1 MDSMSLPPASP
12 GSPTGPPAGSR
23 AGSRASAVE
32 TGRDDDGGRHH
43 GEYKVSGGKLVVADF
58 DVVAGALANVSVSG
72 DFFLEPDEA
81 LLEINHALTGLPAD
95 AGAAEIA
102 AAVESA
108 LPSDAVLFGF
118 STDAVAVAVRRGL
131 AKATGWTDHHWNIIA
146 PSVLPTHV
154 NVALDEVLTEEVGA
168 GRRNPTLRFW
178 DWEEPSVVIGSFQSV
193 RNELHPEGVARHGIS
208 VVRRISGGGAMF
220 MEAGNCITYSLYL
233 PQTLVDGISFADSY
247 AFLDAWVLAALE
259 KVGINAFYVPLNDI
273 ATEQGKIG
281 GAAQKRLANGG
292 MLHHVTMSYDID
304 ADKMVEVLRIGKE
317 KLSDKGTTSAKKR
330 VDPLRRQTGLAR
342 GEIVAAMMEVFTER
356 YAATASELTPAELDA
371 AHRRVE
377 SKFGTAEWLHRVP

>member
-1 MDSMSLPPASP
+1 MTSLPPAT
-12 GSPTGPPAGSR
+12 GSGAL
-23 AGSRASAVE
+23 
-32 TGRDDDGGRHH
+32 DDAARHH
-43 GEYKVSGGKLVVADF
+43 GEYKVPGGKLVVADF
-58 DVVAGALANVSVSG
+58 DVVDGVLAHVSLSG

-81 LLEINHALTGLPAD
+81 LPEINRALTGLPAD
-95 AGAAEIA
+95 SSAADIA
-102 AAVESA
+102 AAVAAA
-108 LPSDAVLFGF
+108 LPEGTVLFGF
-118 STDAVAVAVRRGL
+118 SPDAVAVTVRRAL
-131 AKATGWTDHHWNIIA
+131 AKATGWADHHWNIIA

-193 RNELHPEGVARHGIS
+193 RNELHPAGVARHGIS

-247 AFLDAWVLAALE
+247 SFLDAWVMAALE
-259 KVGINAFYVPLNDI
+259 KVGISAFYVPLNDI
-273 ATEQGKIG
+273 ATEHGKIG

-304 ADKMVEVLRIGKE
+304 ADKMVEVLRIGQE
-317 KLSDKGTTSAKKR
+317 KLSDKGTRSAKKR
-330 VDPLRRQTGLAR
+330 VDPLRRQTGMAR
-342 GEIVAAMMEVFTER
+342 AEIVAAMMEVFTER
-356 YAATASELTPAELDA
+356 YGATPSELTDAELEA
-371 AHRRVE
+371 AGRRVQT
-377 SKFGTAEWLHRVP
+377 KFGTAEWLHRVP

>member
-1 MDSMSLPPASP
+1 MSLPPVSP
-12 GSPTGPPAGSR
+12 GGSAGTASSADGPTSDLGPGS
-23 AGSRASAVE
+23 
-32 TGRDDDGGRHH
+32 DDAGGRHH
-43 GEYKVSGGKLVVADF
+43 GEYKVHGGKLVVADF

-81 LLEINHALTGLPAD
+81 LLDINRALTGLPAD
-95 AGAAEIA
+95 SGAAEIA

-108 LPSDAVLFGF
+108 LPADAVLFGF

-131 AKATGWTDHHWNIIA
+131 AKATGWGDHHWNIIA

-247 AFLDAWVLAALE
+247 AFLDAWVLAALG
-259 KVGINAFYVPLNDI
+259 KLGISAFYVPLNDI
-273 ATEQGKIG
+273 ATDQGKIG

-330 VDPLRRQTGLAR
+330 VDPLRRQTGLTR

-356 YAATASELTPAELDA
+356 YAATASELTPAELEA
-371 AHRRVE
+371 AQRRVE

>member
-1 MDSMSLPPASP
+1 MENMTATPFAPEDRPRS
-12 GSPTGPPAGSR
+12 
-23 AGSRASAVE
+23 
-32 TGRDDDGGRHH
+32 HH
-43 GEYKVSGGKLVVADF
+43 GEYKVPGGKLVVVDF
-58 DVVAGALANVSVSG
+58 DVVDGVLSDVSLSG

-81 LLEINHALTGLPAD
+81 LPAINRVLTGLPESTTAAD
-95 AGAAEIA
+95 LS
-102 AAVESA
+102 AAVTGS

-118 STDAVAVAVRRGL
+118 SANAVAITVRRAL
-131 AKATGWTDHHWNIIA
+131 AQATSWSDHHWNVIA
-146 PSVLPTHV
+146 PTALPTHV

-193 RNELHPEGVARHGIS
+193 RNELHPEGVARHGVT

-220 MEAGNCITYSLYL
+220 MEAGNCITYSLYV

-247 AFLDAWVLAALE
+247 AFLDAWVMAALE
-259 KVGINAFYVPLNDI
+259 KLGISAFYVPLNDI
-273 ATEQGKIG
+273 ATHQGKIG

-304 ADKMVEVLRIGKE
+304 ANKMVEVLRIGKE
-317 KLSDKGTTSAKKR
+317 KLSDKGTRSAKKR

-342 GEIVAAMMEVFTER
+342 TEIIAAMMEVFTER
-356 YAATASELTPAELDA
+356 YSATPSELSSAELA
-371 AHRRVE
+371 AARDRVAT
-377 SKFGTAEWLHRVP
+377 KFGTEEWLHRVP

>member
-1 MDSMSLPPASP
+1 MTSIPPAS
-12 GSPTGPPAGSR
+12 GSSSGQN
-23 AGSRASAVE
+23 
-32 TGRDDDGGRHH
+32 DDGGGRRH
-43 GEYKVSGGKLVVADF
+43 GEYKVPGGKLVVVDL
-58 DVVAGALANVSVSG
+58 DVVGGLFTGVSLSG

-81 LLEINHALTGLPAD
+81 LQDINRALTGLPESSTVAD
-95 AGAAEIA
+95 IS
-102 AAVESA
+102 AAVTAA
-108 LPSDAVLFGF
+108 LPEDAALFGF
-118 STDAVAVAVRRGL
+118 SADAVAITIRRAL
-131 AKATGWTDHHWNIIA
+131 AKATGWGDHHWNVIA

-178 DWEEPSVVIGSFQSV
+178 DWEEPSVVIGSFQSY
-193 RNELHPEGVARHGIS
+193 RNEIHPDGVARHGIT

-233 PQTLVDGISFADSY
+233 PQTLVDGITFVDSY
-247 AFLDAWVLAALE
+247 AFLDSWVMAALE
-259 KVGINAFYVPLNDI
+259 KLGIAAFYVPLNDI
-273 ATEQGKIG
+273 ATDQGKIG

-317 KLSDKGTTSAKKR
+317 KLSDKGTRSAKKR

-342 GEIVAAMMEVFTER
+342 ADIVAAMMEVFTER
-356 YAATASELTPAELDA
+356 YGATPSRITDAELATAKDRVA
-371 AHRRVE
+371 A
-377 SKFGTAEWLHRVP
+377 KFGTDEWLHRVP

>member
-1 MDSMSLPPASP
+1 MRAFAFSGKMDSMTSQPTSPANN
-12 GSPTGPPAGSR
+12 
-23 AGSRASAVE
+23 
-32 TGRDDDGGRHH
+32 DDDARLH
-43 GEYKVSGGKLVVADF
+43 GEYKVPGGKLVVVDLEVADGRF
-58 DVVAGALANVSVSG
+58 TNVSLSG

-81 LLEINHALTGLPAD
+81 LQGINNALTGLPEAST
-95 AGAAEIA
+95 ASEIA
-102 AAVESA
+102 AAVGSG
-108 LPSDAVLFGF
+108 LPEGATLFGF
-118 STDAVAVAVRRGL
+118 SAEAVAITVRRAL
-131 AKATGWTDHHWNIIA
+131 SKATSWADHQWEVIP
-146 PSVLPTHV
+146 PSVLPTQV

-168 GRRNPTLRFW
+168 GLRNPTLRFW

-193 RNELHPEGVARHGIS
+193 KNEVDPEGVSRHGIT

-247 AFLDAWVLAALE
+247 AFLDAWVMAALE
-259 KVGINAFYVPLNDI
+259 KLGITAFYVPLNDI

-317 KLSDKGTTSAKKR
+317 KLSDKGTRSAKKR
-330 VDPLRRQTGLAR
+330 VDPLRRQTGMAR
-342 GEIVAAMMEVFTER
+342 AAILQAMQEVFSER
-356 YAATASELTPAELDA
+356 YGAVESRLTEAELEEA
-371 AHRRVE
+371 RKRVD
-377 SKFGTAEWLHRVP
+377 SKFGTEEWLHRVP

>member
-1 MDSMSLPPASP
+1 MTTLPLAP
-12 GSPTGPPAGSR
+12 GSGNA
-23 AGSRASAVE
+23 
-32 TGRDDDGGRHH
+32 DDGGARHH
-43 GEYKVSGGKLVVADF
+43 GEYKVPGGKLVVADF
-58 DVVAGALANVSVSG
+58 NVEDGVLANVSLSG

-81 LLEINHALTGLPAD
+81 LLEINRALTGLREDASAAD
-95 AGAAEIA
+95 ISD
-102 AAVESA
+102 AVEAA
-108 LPSDAVLFGF
+108 LPPDAVLFGF
-118 STDAVAVAVRRGL
+118 SAAAVAVTVRCAL
-131 AKATGWTDHHWNIIA
+131 AKATGWADHHWNIIA

-193 RNELHPEGVARHGIS
+193 RNELDPAGVARHGIS

-247 AFLDAWVLAALE
+247 AFLDAWVMAALQ
-259 KVGINAFYVPLNDI
+259 KLGISAFYVPLNDI
-273 ATEQGKIG
+273 ATDQGKIG
-281 GAAQKRLANGG
+281 GAAQKRLSNGG

-304 ADKMVEVLRIGKE
+304 ADTMVQVLRVGKE
-317 KLSDKGTTSAKKR
+317 KLSDKGTRSAKKR

-356 YAATASELTPAELDA
+356 YAATPSQLTAAELDA
-371 AHRRVE
+371 ARRRVDE
-377 SKFGTAEWLHRVP
+377 KFGTAEWLHRVP

>member
-1 MDSMSLPPASP
+1 MEFMSPTPASP
-12 GSPTGPPAGSR
+12 AGPHAGGPTGSR
-23 AGSRASAVE
+23 SGKVE
-32 TGRDDDGGRHH
+32 PGTDDGGRHH
-43 GEYKVSGGKLVVADF
+43 GEYKVHGGKLVVADF
-58 DVVAGALANVSVSG
+58 DVVAGTLANVSVSG

-81 LLEINHALTGLPAD
+81 LLEINRALTGLPAD
-95 AGAAEIA
+95 SGAAEIA
-102 AAVESA
+102 AAVDAA
-108 LPSDAVLFGF
+108 LPPDAVLFGF

-131 AKATGWTDHHWNIIA
+131 AKATGWTEHHWNIIA

-193 RNELHPEGVARHGIS
+193 RNELHPEGVARHGIT

-247 AFLDAWVLAALE
+247 RFLDAWVMAALE
-259 KVGINAFYVPLNDI
+259 KVGISAFYVPLNDI
-273 ATEQGKIG
+273 ATDQGKIG

-330 VDPLRRQTGLAR
+330 VDPLRRQTGLTR

-356 YAATASELTPAELDA
+356 YAATASELTEAELDA

>member
-12 GSPTGPPAGSR
+12 GSPTGPPTGSR

-95 AGAAEIA
+95 AGAAEIT